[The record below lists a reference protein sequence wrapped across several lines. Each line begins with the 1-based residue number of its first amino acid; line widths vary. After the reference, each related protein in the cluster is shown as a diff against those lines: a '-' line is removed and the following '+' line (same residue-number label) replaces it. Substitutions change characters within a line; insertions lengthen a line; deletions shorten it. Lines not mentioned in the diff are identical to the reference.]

1 MSEFDDESS
10 LGRADFTV
18 YGPGGTGIE
27 VEETN
32 VDELTITSRQAALN
46 FLNASRQASKPAI
59 RPYRKGDEVRIVGF
73 PSKHIVTHTA
83 KIDGTDF
90 IFVKVKMSGKVRHI
104 GFGSNEVR
112 LMNPVGG
119 KS

>member
-46 FLNASRQASKPAI
+46 FLNASRQASKPAV
-59 RPYRKGDEVRIVGF
+59 RAYRKGDDVRIVGF
-73 PSKHIVTHTA
+73 PNSHTVSHIANLEGKETV
-83 KIDGTDF
+83 
-90 IFVKVKMSGKVRHI
+90 FVKVSISGKVRHI
-104 GFGSNEVR
+104 GFSSEEVR
-112 LMNPVGG
+112 LMRPVER